1 MALSI
6 SDTGTRL
13 KLAVRDADING
24 NGILATQEIKTALS
38 QKAISRAE
46 RDFLTRVAA
55 DAGNSRGGLEL
66 TNYDRKIDTFV
77 SVAKT
82 ADKAGTTDGVLS
94 KAEVKASANEVK
106 VGTTTV
112 WAARSMLTKFERVSA
127 TSTPPL
133 TEADLDKVSE
143 MWNSIE
149 QAVTP

>member
-55 DAGNSRGGLEL
+55 DAGNSRGGLAV
-66 TNYDRKIDTFV
+66 TNYDRKIDAFV
-77 SVAKT
+77 TVARA
-82 ADKAGTTDGVLS
+82 ADKAGTADGTLS
-94 KAEVKASANEVK
+94 SAEAKASANEVK

-112 WAARSMLTKFERVSA
+112 WAARSMLTKFEKVSA

-133 TEADLDKVSE
+133 TEADLLKMSE

-149 QAVTP
+149 QVFTP